1 MKCVYGRHILLSVL
15 AIFILTVPCLA
26 FGEPEDFDVWLSSF
40 REEARAMGISEE
52 TLDAALSGI
61 RPIQKVIE
69 LDRNQPEF
77 KKDFWDYIDVRVSEN
92 RISQGMKLLLEHEEL
107 LERIQ
112 YRYGVP
118 SRFLVAIWGLESN
131 YGRTQGK
138 FPVIGSL
145 VTLAHDERRSDFFR
159 AQLLNALVIV
169 DEGHIGVSEML
180 GSWAG
185 AMGQIQFMPSTFV
198 SYATD
203 GNNDGR
209 KDIWQSFPDIFESAA
224 HYLAEAGW
232 ERGYT
237 WGREVLIPAGFQSS
251 LASLETGKL
260 LSEWQEMGVRRIN
273 GDNLPD
279 ADIKAYLVLPAG
291 NEGPAF
297 LVYEN
302 YKAILKWNR
311 SHFYA
316 IAVGHLADRLTGRS
330 PLQSSRTSGQGKD
343 RTD

>member
-1 MKCVYGRHILLSVL
+1 MKCAYSRHILVSIL
-15 AIFILTVPCLA
+15 AICILTVPCLT
-26 FGEPEDFDVWLSSF
+26 FGESEDFDVWISGL
-40 REEARAMGISEE
+40 REEARTMGISEK
-52 TLDAALSGI
+52 TLDAALRGI
-61 RPIQKVIE
+61 RPIQKVID

-77 KKDFWDYIDVRVSEN
+77 KKDFRDYLDARVSEK
-92 RISQGMKLLLEHEEL
+92 RIRQGKKLLLEHGEL
-107 LERIQ
+107 LEK
-112 YRYGVP
+112 
-118 SRFLVAIWGLESN
+118 LESN
-131 YGRTQGK
+131 YGRNQGN
-138 FPVIGSL
+138 FPVIASL

-159 AQLLNALVIV
+159 AQLLNALMII
-169 DEGHIGVSEML
+169 DEGHIGASDML

-198 SYATD
+198 RHATD

-209 KDIWQSFPDIFESAA
+209 KDIWQSYPDIFESAA

-237 WGREVLIPAGFQSS
+237 WGREVLIPEGFEFS
-251 LASLETGKL
+251 LAGLETGKL
-260 LSEWQEMGVRRIN
+260 LSEWQEMGVRRTN

-291 NEGPAF
+291 NGGPSF

-311 SHFYA
+311 SHLYA

-330 PLQSSRTSGQGKD
+330 PLQSRRTSGERKD
-343 RTD
+343 QTD

>member
-1 MKCVYGRHILLSVL
+1 MKRGYGRNILLFML
-15 AIFILTVPCLA
+15 AVCILTVPCLT
-26 FGEPEDFDVWLSSF
+26 FGDTDDFDIWLSNL
-40 REEARAMGISEE
+40 REEARTMGISEE
-52 TLDAALSGI
+52 TLDTALSGI
-61 RPIQKVIE
+61 KPIQKVID

-77 KKDFWDYIDVRVSEN
+77 KKDFRDYIDVRVSEK
-92 RISQGMKLLLEHEEL
+92 RINQGKKLLLEHGDV
-107 LERIQ
+107 LERVQ

-131 YGRTQGK
+131 YGRNQGN

-145 VTLAHDERRSDFFR
+145 VTLAHDERRGDFFR
-159 AQLLNALVIV
+159 VQLLNALMII
-169 DEGHIGVSEML
+169 DEGHIGASDML

-198 SYATD
+198 NYAAD

-209 KDIWQSFPDIFESAA
+209 KDIWRSFPDIFESAA

-251 LASLETGKL
+251 LAGLETGKL
-260 LSEWQEMGVRRIN
+260 LSEWQEMGVRRVN

-279 ADIKAYLVLPAG
+279 ADIKAYLILPAG
-291 NEGPAF
+291 NGGPAF
-297 LVYEN
+297 LVYDN
-302 YKAILKWNR
+302 YKVIMKWNR

-316 IAVGHLADRLTGRS
+316 IAVGHLADRLTGRG
-330 PLQSSRTSGQGKD
+330 PLQSIRTSAD
-343 RTD
+343 VTD